1 MKNGDRE
8 PLTEYIDMLV
18 TYFLNGM
25 MAVGTFLVSFFAL
38 MKRAAAVVYRKVL
51 RTPVLEIKHLF
62 LKIRKR
68 ESMLYQKWL
77 KTIYGVRRFGRSMV
91 NVVRTGYR
99 AHPQKPVVYRI
110 GSAVSAFCHAARRHV
125 NLVFK
130 ALNYIVPAAAAAVF
144 VFVVHYAF
152 SLNFAIG
159 VQYNGEHL
167 GYIQDESVFQE
178 TEAKIQSRLIYQ
190 SEDQELSYDPTF
202 TLAIVPTGSLM
213 TSAEL
218 TDTIISA
225 SGTDVVEATGLI
237 IDGTFVGAVKD
248 ISGVKE
254 HLDSKLAAAKQSE
267 NDRVEFTKTVEMEE
281 GLYFKSNVVAE
292 SDLIALLDSNTK
304 VDRYYTVQEGDAPL
318 SIAEKNDV
326 TLDELVAL
334 NPDILTNCPIGRS
347 VLVNKSESYLPVK
360 RIVTV
365 SYEESIPYSTEYVE
379 TSSLYKGQKQTKTS
393 GKNGSQ
399 TITADISYV
408 DGVEIGR
415 EILSTV
421 VTAQPVNEVIL
432 EGTAALPSVSG
443 GGGNPSKYG
452 LIWPTSGP
460 GRYVSSPYG
469 GSRNHKA
476 IDICYWGGAYGKT
489 IVAAHSGVVTY
500 AGWKPSYGYVVFIQS
515 GSVTTV
521 YGHCSKLAVSTGQTV
536 SQGQYIA
543 NIGNTGY
550 SFGAHVHFEVR
561 INGTHVNP
569 ALYLP

>member
-1 MKNGDRE
+1 MKNEVQKG
-8 PLTEYIDMLV
+8 LTEVVETLSAR
-18 TYFLNGM
+18 FLNSII
-25 MAVGTFLVSFFAL
+25 AVGTFFLSFFAL
-38 MKRAAAVVYRKVL
+38 VSKAAKAFYRKFL
-51 RTPVLEIKHLF
+51 RTPVIAVKHFL

-68 ESMLYQKWL
+68 ESSLYQKWL
-77 KTIYGVRRFGRSMV
+77 KSVYGVRRFFRSMY
-91 NVVRTGYR
+91 NVLRSGYR
-99 AHPQKPVVYRI
+99 QYPEKSVPLRVF
-110 GSAVSAFCHAARRHV
+110 SAGAAFCHAARRHV

-130 ALNYIVPAAAAAVF
+130 ALNYIVPAVSAVVF
-144 VFVVHYAF
+144 VFIVQYAF

-159 VQYNGEHL
+159 VEYNGQHI

-178 TEAKIQSRLIYQ
+178 TEAKIQSRLVYQ
-190 SEDQELSYDPTF
+190 SDDQELSYHPRF
-202 TLAIVPTGSLM
+202 TLAIVPTGTLM

-225 SGTDVVEATGLI
+225 SGTDVVEATGLV
-237 IDGTFVGAVKD
+237 IDGKFVGAVKD
-248 ISGVKE
+248 ISAVKE

-267 NDRVEFTKTVEMEE
+267 TDRVEFTKTVEMEE
-281 GLYFKSNVVAE
+281 GLYFKSNVVSE
-292 SDLIALLDSNTK
+292 EDLIALIDSNTQ

-334 NPDILTNCPIGRS
+334 NPDILTNCPVGRS
-347 VLVNKSESYLPVK
+347 VLINKSESYLPVK
-360 RIVTV
+360 RIVTIT
-365 SYEESIPYSTEYVE
+365 YEETISYATEYID

-393 GKNGSQ
+393 GQNGTRS
-399 TITADISYV
+399 ITADVSYV

-415 EILSTV
+415 EILSSE

-432 EGTAALPSVSG
+432 RGTASLPTTS

-452 LIWPTSGP
+452 LIWPTSGS
-460 GRYVSSPYG
+460 GRYISSPYG

-476 IDICYWGGAYGKT
+476 IDICYYGGAYGKT
-489 IVAAHSGVVTY
+489 IVAAHSGTVTY

-536 SQGQYIA
+536 TQGQYIA
-543 NIGNTGY
+543 NIGSTGY
-550 SFGAHVHFEVR
+550 STGPHLHFEVR
-561 INGTHVNP
+561 INGSYVNP
-569 ALYLP
+569 ASYLP

>member
-1 MKNGDRE
+1 MKSENRGN
-8 PLTEYIDMLV
+8 LTGTIDSLLND
-18 TYFLNGM
+18 FLDGM
-25 MAVGTFLVSFFAL
+25 MAVGAFLMSFFAL
-38 MKRAAAVVYRKVL
+38 CKRAADALYQKVL
-51 RTPVLEIKHLF
+51 RTPVLGVKHFF
-62 LKIRKR
+62 LKLRKR

-77 KTIYGVRRFGRSMV
+77 KGIYGIRRFFRSMV
-91 NVVRTGYR
+91 NVIRVGYH
-99 AHPQKPVVYRI
+99 AHPDKSIVYRVGASI
-110 GSAVSAFCHAARRHV
+110 SAFCRAACRHV

-130 ALNYIVPAAAAAVF
+130 VLNYVVPAAAAVLF
-144 VFVVHYAF
+144 VFVVQYAF
-152 SLNFAIG
+152 SLNFAID
-159 VQYNGEHL
+159 VQYNGQHL

-178 TEAKIQSRLIYQ
+178 TEAKIQSRLVYR
-190 SEDQELSYDPTF
+190 SADQELSYDSMF

-213 TSAEL
+213 SSTEL

-225 SGTDVVEATGLI
+225 SGTDVVEATGLV
-237 IDGTFVGAVKD
+237 IDGTVVGAGKD
-248 ISGVKE
+248 ISNVKE
-254 HLDSKLAAAKQSE
+254 HLDSKLAAAKESE
-267 NDRVEFTKTVEMEE
+267 NDRVEFTKTIEMEE
-281 GLYFKSNVVAE
+281 GLYFKSNVV
-292 SDLIALLDSNTK
+292 SSDDLITLLDSNIK
-304 VDRYYTVQEGDAPL
+304 VDRYYTVQAGDAPL

-326 TLDELVAL
+326 KLDELVAL
-334 NPDILTNCPIGRS
+334 NPDILTNCPVGRS

-365 SYEESIPYSTEYVE
+365 SYEEQLPYSTEYVE
-379 TSSLYKGQKQTKTS
+379 TTSLYKGQKQTKTS
-393 GKNGSQ
+393 GQNGSQ
-399 TITADISYV
+399 TITADVSYV

-415 EILSTV
+415 EILSID

-432 EGTAALPSVSG
+432 KGTASLPSFSG

-452 LIWPTSGP
+452 LIWPTSGS
-460 GRYVSSPYG
+460 GRYISSPYG

-476 IDICYWGGAYGKT
+476 LDICYRGGAYGKT

-550 SFGAHVHFEVR
+550 SFGPHLHFEVR
-561 INGTHVNP
+561 INGSHVNP
-569 ALYLP
+569 AMYLP

>member
-1 MKNGDRE
+1 MKNEVQKG
-8 PLTEYIDMLV
+8 LTEVVETLSAR
-18 TYFLNGM
+18 FLNSII
-25 MAVGTFLVSFFAL
+25 AVGTFFLSFFAL
-38 MKRAAAVVYRKVL
+38 VSKAAKAFYRKFL
-51 RTPVLEIKHLF
+51 RTPVIAVKHFL

-68 ESMLYQKWL
+68 ESSLYQKWI
-77 KTIYGVRRFGRSMV
+77 KSVYGVRRFFRSMY
-91 NVVRTGYR
+91 NVLCSGYR
-99 AHPQKPVVYRI
+99 QYPEKSVPLRVF
-110 GSAVSAFCHAARRHV
+110 SAGAAFCHAARRHV

-130 ALNYIVPAAAAAVF
+130 ALNYIVPAVSAVVF
-144 VFVVHYAF
+144 VFIVQYAF

-159 VQYNGEHL
+159 VEYNGQHI

-178 TEAKIQSRLIYQ
+178 TEAKIQSRLVYQ
-190 SEDQELSYDPTF
+190 SDDQELSYHPRF
-202 TLAIVPTGSLM
+202 TLAIVPTGTLM

-225 SGTDVVEATGLI
+225 SGTDVVEATGLV
-237 IDGTFVGAVKD
+237 IDGKFVGAVKD
-248 ISGVKE
+248 ISAVKE

-267 NDRVEFTKTVEMEE
+267 TDRVEFTKTVEMEE
-281 GLYFKSNVVAE
+281 GLYFKSNVVSE
-292 SDLIALLDSNTK
+292 EDLIALIDSNTQ

-334 NPDILTNCPIGRS
+334 NPDILTNCPVGRS
-347 VLVNKSESYLPVK
+347 VLINKSESYLPVK
-360 RIVTV
+360 RIVTIT
-365 SYEESIPYSTEYVE
+365 YEETISYATEYID

-393 GKNGSQ
+393 GQNGTRS
-399 TITADISYV
+399 ITADVSYV

-415 EILSTV
+415 EILSSE

-432 EGTAALPSVSG
+432 RGTASLPTTS

-452 LIWPTSGP
+452 LIWPTSGS
-460 GRYVSSPYG
+460 GRYISSPYG

-476 IDICYWGGAYGKT
+476 IDICYYGGAYGKT
-489 IVAAHSGVVTY
+489 IVAAHSGTVTY

-536 SQGQYIA
+536 TQGQYIA
-543 NIGNTGY
+543 NIGSTGY
-550 SFGAHVHFEVR
+550 STGPHLHFEVR
-561 INGTHVNP
+561 INGSYVNP
-569 ALYLP
+569 ASYLP

>member
-1 MKNGDRE
+1 MKNEVQKG
-8 PLTEYIDMLV
+8 LTEVVETLSAR
-18 TYFLNGM
+18 FLNSII
-25 MAVGTFLVSFFAL
+25 AVGTFFLSFFAL
-38 MKRAAAVVYRKVL
+38 VSKAAKAFYRKFL
-51 RTPVLEIKHLF
+51 RTPVIAVKHFL

-68 ESMLYQKWL
+68 ESSLYQKWL
-77 KTIYGVRRFGRSMV
+77 KSVYGVRRFFRSMY
-91 NVVRTGYR
+91 NVLRSGYR
-99 AHPQKPVVYRI
+99 QYPEKSVPLRVF
-110 GSAVSAFCHAARRHV
+110 SAGAAFCHAARRHV

-130 ALNYIVPAAAAAVF
+130 ALNYIVPAVSAVVF
-144 VFVVHYAF
+144 VFIVQYAF

-159 VQYNGEHL
+159 VEYNGQHI

-178 TEAKIQSRLIYQ
+178 TEAKIQSRLVYQ
-190 SEDQELSYDPTF
+190 SDDQELSYHPRF
-202 TLAIVPTGSLM
+202 TLAIVPTGTLM

-225 SGTDVVEATGLI
+225 SGTDVVEATGLV
-237 IDGTFVGAVKD
+237 IDGKFVGAVKD
-248 ISGVKE
+248 ISAVKE

-267 NDRVEFTKTVEMEE
+267 TDRVEFTKTVEMEE
-281 GLYFKSNVVAE
+281 GLYFKSNVVSE
-292 SDLIALLDSNTK
+292 EDLIALIDSNTQ

-334 NPDILTNCPIGRS
+334 NPDILTNCPVGRS
-347 VLVNKSESYLPVK
+347 VLINKSESYLPVK
-360 RIVTV
+360 RIVTIT
-365 SYEESIPYSTEYVE
+365 YEETISYSTEYID

-393 GKNGSQ
+393 GQNGTRS
-399 TITADISYV
+399 ITADVSYV

-415 EILSTV
+415 EILSSE

-432 EGTAALPSVSG
+432 RGTASLPTTS

-452 LIWPTSGP
+452 LIWPTSGS
-460 GRYVSSPYG
+460 GRYISSPYG

-476 IDICYWGGAYGKT
+476 IDICYYGGAYGKT
-489 IVAAHSGVVTY
+489 IVAAHSGTVTY

-536 SQGQYIA
+536 TQGQYIA
-543 NIGNTGY
+543 NIGSTGY
-550 SFGAHVHFEVR
+550 STGPHLHFEVR
-561 INGTHVNP
+561 INGSYVNP
-569 ALYLP
+569 ASYLP

>member
-1 MKNGDRE
+1 MKNEVQKG
-8 PLTEYIDMLV
+8 LTEVVETLSAR
-18 TYFLNGM
+18 FLNSII
-25 MAVGTFLVSFFAL
+25 AVGTFFLSFFAL
-38 MKRAAAVVYRKVL
+38 VSKAAKAFYRKFL
-51 RTPVLEIKHLF
+51 RTPVIAVKHFL

-68 ESMLYQKWL
+68 ESSLYQKWL
-77 KTIYGVRRFGRSMV
+77 KSVYGVRRFFRSMY
-91 NVVRTGYR
+91 NVLRSGYR
-99 AHPQKPVVYRI
+99 QHPEKSVPLRVF
-110 GSAVSAFCHAARRHV
+110 SAGAAFCHAARRHV

-130 ALNYIVPAAAAAVF
+130 ALNYIVPAVSAVVF
-144 VFVVHYAF
+144 VFIVQYAF

-159 VQYNGEHL
+159 VEYNGQHI

-178 TEAKIQSRLIYQ
+178 TEAKIQSRLVYQ
-190 SEDQELSYDPTF
+190 SDDQELSYHPRF
-202 TLAIVPTGSLM
+202 TLAIVPTGTLM

-225 SGTDVVEATGLI
+225 SGTDVVEATGLV
-237 IDGTFVGAVKD
+237 IDGEFVGAVKD
-248 ISGVKE
+248 ISAVKE

-267 NDRVEFTKTVEMEE
+267 TDRVEFTKTVEMEE
-281 GLYFKSNVVAE
+281 GLYFKSNVVSE
-292 SDLIALLDSNTK
+292 EDLIALIDSNTQ

-334 NPDILTNCPIGRS
+334 NPDILTNCPVGRS
-347 VLVNKSESYLPVK
+347 VLINKSESYLPVK
-360 RIVTV
+360 RIVTIT
-365 SYEESIPYSTEYVE
+365 YEETISYATEYID

-393 GKNGSQ
+393 GQNGTRS
-399 TITADISYV
+399 ITADVSYV

-415 EILSTV
+415 EILSSE

-432 EGTAALPSVSG
+432 RGTASLPTTS

-452 LIWPTSGP
+452 LIWPTSGS
-460 GRYVSSPYG
+460 GRYISSPYG

-476 IDICYWGGAYGKT
+476 IDICYYGGAYGKT
-489 IVAAHSGVVTY
+489 IVAAHSGTVTY

-536 SQGQYIA
+536 TQGQYIA
-543 NIGNTGY
+543 NIGSTGY
-550 SFGAHVHFEVR
+550 STGPHLHFEVR
-561 INGTHVNP
+561 INGSYVNP
-569 ALYLP
+569 ASYLP